1 MEEKKEM
8 TLEEMQ
14 KTCLECAFEIA
25 KLESIKKKYQKQF
38 DDLNYKIWKL
48 QNEKEHESEST
59 PESN

>member
-14 KTCLECAFEIA
+14 VECARTAFEIA
-25 KLESIKKKYQKQF
+25 KLESIKRKYQKIF

-48 QNEKEHESEST
+48 QNESKNESKNESE
-59 PESN
+59 E